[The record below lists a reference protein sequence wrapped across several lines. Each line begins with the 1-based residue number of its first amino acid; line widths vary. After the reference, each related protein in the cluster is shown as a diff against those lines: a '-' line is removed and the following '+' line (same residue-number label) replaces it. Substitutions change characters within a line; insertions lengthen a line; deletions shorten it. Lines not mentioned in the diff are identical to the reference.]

1 MTTTSATVAA
11 ASICIPPWPG
21 GVTRWGG
28 PLGVR
33 GAHPP
38 PVDPRWPRELP
49 PNVAI
54 CTREEADKLRHDR
67 RHFHQL
73 VLHRRR
79 KRTRKD
85 TQHGVRIGRHCH
97 QLIHHLRL
105 LERGTLQDR
114 VLKNLG
120 HFDDLL
126 DVRQRLVE
134 DLQHFHHRVHR
145 LRRRNVEE
153 RDDGHNIDNL
163 LHGAAAGLAPAAR
176 IRQTAGPAASPWR
189 QAHHPRPSDSTRCL
203 PPGEGDASGSSPQSS
218 TRNPPLPGP
227 GHLLSP

>member
-1 MTTTSATVAA
+1 M
-11 ASICIPPWPG
+11 
-21 GVTRWGG
+21 
-28 PLGVR
+28 R
-33 GAHPP
+33 GAHSP

-49 PNVAI
+49 PSVAI
-54 CTREEADKLRHDR
+54 CTREEADRLRHDR

-79 KRTRKD
+79 RRTREDK
-85 TQHGVRIGRHCH
+85 QHGVRIGRHCH
-97 QLIHHLRL
+97 QLFYHLRL

-120 HFDDLL
+120 HFDSLL

-153 RDDGHNIDNL
+153 RDNGHNIDSL
-163 LHGAAAGLAPAAR
+163 LHDAPRDSLLRSGHVRQPVRPRAPGGRHIIHVHRIVHGACRLGR
-176 IRQTAGPAASPWR
+176 GM
-189 QAHHPRPSDSTRCL
+189 
-203 PPGEGDASGSSPQSS
+203 PPDLRRKVHLEI
-218 TRNPPLPGP
+218 PLPGP
-227 GHLLSP
+227 GLLLSP

>member
-1 MTTTSATVAA
+1 MYTGTSTTATSASVAA

-33 GAHPP
+33 GAHSP

-49 PNVAI
+49 PYVPI
-54 CTREEADKLRHDR
+54 GTREETNELRHDR

-73 VLHRRR
+73 VLHLRHRRESRGRRR
-79 KRTRKD
+79 
-85 TQHGVRIGRHCH
+85 HFH
-97 QLIHHLRL
+97 QLFRQLRL
-105 LERGTLQDR
+105 LERRTLQSH

-126 DVRQRLVE
+126 DVRHRLVE

-153 RDDGHNIDNL
+153 RDDGQIDNL
-163 LHGAAAGLAPAAR
+163 LHGVPRDSLLRSGHDRQPVRPRAPGGRHIIHVQR
-176 IRQTAGPAASPWR
+176 IVHGACRLGR
-189 QAHHPRPSDSTRCL
+189 GM
-203 PPGEGDASGSSPQSS
+203 PPDLRRKVQLEI
-218 TRNPPLPGP
+218 PLPGP
-227 GHLLSP
+227 GLLLSP